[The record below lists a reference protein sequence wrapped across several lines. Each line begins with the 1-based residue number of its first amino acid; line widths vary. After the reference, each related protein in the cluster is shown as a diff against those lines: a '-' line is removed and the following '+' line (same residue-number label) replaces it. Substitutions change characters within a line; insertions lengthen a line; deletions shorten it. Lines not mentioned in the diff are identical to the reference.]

1 MHNEFNTVHTIAQD
15 PPAFIV
21 HFSIPIF
28 SIHHLHADVQSCTNT
43 KILPLDRK
51 WLSYSRRVRALC
63 SKFCVCTAEGVSHI
77 AEDVL
82 SEHHLHRLLR
92 FVKGAAPKW
101 REMGLALGFSND
113 VLDAIAAKPENV
125 SRGAIACFIDL
136 LSRWLKWAPPNHDL
150 PTVKTL
156 AEALREGTVGEERM
170 AYDLVQGFERKM

>member
-1 MHNEFNTVHTIAQD
+1 MLTSLNSVDSLRAG
-15 PPAFIV
+15 
-21 HFSIPIF
+21 
-28 SIHHLHADVQSCTNT
+28 IHGASFYSRFLDSHLHVHVQSCTKT
-43 KILPLDRK
+43 KILPLSRK

-63 SKFCVCTAEGVSHI
+63 SKFCLCTAEDVSHI

-82 SEHHLHRLLR
+82 SEHNLRLLLR
-92 FVKGAAPKW
+92 FVKGAVPKW
-101 REMGLALGFSND
+101 REIGLALGFTMD

-136 LSRWLKWAPPNHDL
+136 LNRWLKWAPPNHDL

-170 AYDLVQGFERKM
+170 AYDLVQGFERRM